1 MSMDCKDFRLWRQKL
16 ALTQE
21 GAALKFGLSRATI
34 VNWENGTTPISPA
47 VEAACQHFTR
57 EWKQRPEAGPVTLL
71 YGDAPMAL
79 SEFGPRRVPL
89 LQQERYPTNDAAI
102 RRSFE
107 LWDSDSFYNPLIVD
121 DEGAVVWNVVEL
133 SRERSNRITE
143 TETGRRPMT

>member
-79 SEFGPRRVPL
+79 SNSGLAEFLCCSKSATPRMTPQFVVPSNSG
-89 LQQERYPTNDAAI
+89 TATAFTI
-102 RRSFE
+102 R
-107 LWDSDSFYNPLIVD
+107 
-121 DEGAVVWNVVEL
+121 
-133 SRERSNRITE
+133 
-143 TETGRRPMT
+143 